1 MTRGNLSGSA
11 VSVERPFGPEKS
23 GDDAST
29 TSAPWVPRMSHEIL
43 RDLGMSDD
51 AIVQYFCRFRHGR
64 SEQFVQ
70 MVLRKRGWMCRSW
83 WGHMSNEG
91 VVSWPKRNTTATRQK
106 VQRRLV

>member
-1 MTRGNLSGSA
+1 MSRGNLNGFA
-11 VSVERPFGPEKS
+11 VSIERSFSPEKIRVH
-23 GDDAST
+23 ASK
-29 TSAPWVPRMSHEIL
+29 TSAPWVPQISREIL

-70 MVLRKRGWMCRSW
+70 MVLHKRGWMCRGW
-83 WGHMSNEG
+83 RGQMSNEG

-106 VQRRLV
+106 AQRRLV

>member
-1 MTRGNLSGSA
+1 MRLAISKGKHAMTRGDLNGSA
-11 VSVERPFGPEKS
+11 VNVEPSFGPEKI

-29 TSAPWVPRMSHEIL
+29 TFAPWVSGLSHEIL

-70 MVLRKRGWMCRSW
+70 MVL
-83 WGHMSNEG
+83 HN
-91 VVSWPKRNTTATRQK
+91 
-106 VQRRLV
+106 